1 MTAAFRVLQ
10 LVVTYTY
17 ITGSDKSAIKCRVLF
32 SRFWRF
38 KKCVMNFSEKE
49 KRKQGRKRE
58 GRGKWNKAREKKGK
72 GRENCSVIFFGQGKE
87 TEFLTY
93 RKIPKSNM
101 WLEQSRVK
109 VTFMHKISR
118 MTTSLTVTKLKLETE
133 SHADEQTFRITRDA
147 GFTFFGHKLKL
158 GV

>member
-1 MTAAFRVLQ
+1 MK
-10 LVVTYTY
+10 
-17 ITGSDKSAIKCRVLF
+17 G
-32 SRFWRF
+32 
-38 KKCVMNFSEKE
+38 NEK
-49 KRKQGRKRE
+49 
-58 GRGKWNKAREKKGK
+58 KKGK
-72 GRENCSVIFFGQGKE
+72 GRENYSVISFGQGKE

-118 MTTSLTVTKLKLETE
+118 MTTTLTVTKLKLETE

>member
-1 MTAAFRVLQ
+1 
-10 LVVTYTY
+10 
-17 ITGSDKSAIKCRVLF
+17 
-32 SRFWRF
+32 
-38 KKCVMNFSEKE
+38 MNFSKKE

-58 GRGKWNKAREKKGK
+58 GRGKCKKAREKGKGK
-72 GRENCSVIFFGQGKE
+72 RKLLSY
-87 TEFLTY
+87 FLWT
-93 RKIPKSNM
+93 RKRNRVPNVLKIPKSNM

>member
-1 MTAAFRVLQ
+1 
-10 LVVTYTY
+10 
-17 ITGSDKSAIKCRVLF
+17 
-32 SRFWRF
+32 
-38 KKCVMNFSEKE
+38 MNFSKKE

-58 GRGKWNKAREKKGK
+58 GRGNERKREKKGK

>member
-1 MTAAFRVLQ
+1 M
-10 LVVTYTY
+10 
-17 ITGSDKSAIKCRVLF
+17 KE
-32 SRFWRF
+32 
-38 KKCVMNFSEKE
+38 SEK
-49 KRKQGRKRE
+49 
-58 GRGKWNKAREKKGK
+58 KKGK
-72 GRENCSVIFFGQGKE
+72 GKKTCSSVIFFVQGKE

-93 RKIPKSNM
+93 WKVPESYM
-101 WLEQSRVK
+101 WLKQSRLK

-118 MTTSLTVTKLKLETE
+118 MTASLTVTKLKLETE